1 MRLLLDS
8 HAFLWWLVGDKRLSA
23 TARRAIADGSAEVTV
38 SAATIWE
45 LEVKSAAG
53 RLDLGGLDLLLEL
66 GKEGFDELPIAARHA
81 AHAARLPPHH
91 SDPFDRV
98 LVAQALGE
106 SLTLVTKDDALRA
119 YGVPRLW

>member
-8 HAFLWWLVGDKRLSA
+8 HAFLWWLVGDERLSA
-23 TARRAIADGSAEVTV
+23 TARRAIADASAEVAV

-53 RLDLGGLDLLLEL
+53 KLDLGGLDLLLEL
-66 GKEGFDELPIAARHA
+66 GKEGFEELPIAARHA
-81 AHAARLPPHH
+81 VHAARLPAHH
-91 SDPFDRV
+91 GDPFDRV

-106 SLTLVTKDDALRA
+106 NLTLVTKDDALGA